1 MCICY
6 KREWNAHADRMLNL
20 NLQKFGEAKAILLFS
35 CRIFRRNTV
44 FFSIRCIR
52 LSMVAIT
59 DNKLILVPFFSYFS
73 LSLVP
78 ISLSPSLP
86 PSQHSSLPVARHSKR
101 KMQPNAVSRSSL
113 FRVSL
118 PKDIPED
125 QPLSPASTVSTDSFS
140 SLGK

>member
-1 MCICY
+1 MIQF
-6 KREWNAHADRMLNL
+6 NARNSHFMNSHNIYMERLTTFTRKM
-20 NLQKFGEAKAILLFS
+20 
-35 CRIFRRNTV
+35 RIFKIGKK
-44 FFSIRCIR
+44 FFPMRCIR

-59 DNKLILVPFFSYFS
+59 DNKLILVPFFSYFLSPHFS
-73 LSLVP
+73 LSL
-78 ISLSPSLP
+78 S

-101 KMQPNAVSRSSL
+101 KMQPNAISRSSL